1 MNSILKDKKVL
12 FLSWPFYQYPDRIIE
27 AIKREGA
34 QVTYYCSAPT
44 NNFIKVKLLEK
55 FPILK
60 KRYYQ
65 KILNEIHQEEFDYL
79 FVINAAI
86 FPQNFLK
93 SIVSNN
99 RFKKKILYSWDSL
112 DVYPNAEQ
120 SYPLFDVVYTFD
132 SKDAERCSQ
141 VRFLPLFYVD
151 DLYDYENHAIRYNFS
166 FIGFGHSERYN
177 FITSVKKFADQHGY
191 NYFFRLYLPSKFH
204 FYRGKYITKIFKNAN
219 KRDFYYKTTSQEKI
233 KEITEAS
240 AIVIDLELSNQT
252 GLTMRTIETLGMRKK
267 LITTNKNIVNYDFY
281 NKNNILVVD
290 RFSPQID
297 ENFIKSPYIQLDE
310 EIYQKYTLSNW
321 IKAIFEDE
329 K

>member
-1 MNSILKDKKVL
+1 MSSNLKDKKVL
-12 FLSWPFYQYPDRIIE
+12 FLSWPFYQYPEQIIE

-44 NNFIKVKLLEK
+44 DNFINVKLLEK

-65 KILNEIHQEEFDYL
+65 KILNEINEEKFDYL

-86 FPQNFLK
+86 FPKSFLK
-93 SIVSNN
+93 SIVSKN

-112 DVYPNAEQ
+112 DVYPDAEK

-132 SKDAERCSQ
+132 SKDAERYPQ
-141 VRFLPLFYVD
+141 IRFLPLFYID
-151 DLYDYENHAIRYNFS
+151 DLYDYKTHKIKYDFS

-177 FITSVKKFADQHGY
+177 FINSVKKFADQNGY
-191 NYFFRLYLPSKFH
+191 NYFFRLYLPSKLH
-204 FYRGKYITKIFKNAN
+204 YYRGKYVTKIFKNAN
-219 KRDFYYKTTSQEKI
+219 KDDFYYETTSQEKI
-233 KEITEAS
+233 KEITDAS
-240 AIVIDLELSNQT
+240 AVVIDLELCNQT

-290 RFSPQID
+290 RFNPKID
-297 ENFIKSPYIQLDE
+297 EEFINSKYVELSE

-321 IKAIFEDE
+321 IKVIFEDD
-329 K
+329 